1 MAVAV
6 RQKLALN
13 RPLAA
18 FSPEGGLF
26 LLLMPQLRGCQAIA
40 VDLRGKVSDLGA
52 QIQQANG
59 AKP

>member
-6 RQKLALN
+6 RSLLALN

-26 LLLMPQLRGCQAIA
+26 LLQTVETTHAP
-40 VDLRGKVSDLGA
+40 A
-52 QIQQANG
+52 QRR
-59 AKP
+59 